1 MDDARRCAVPLEDAF
16 VEELVQAEDAA
27 LEGTGAHRVD
37 LTDRLC
43 NEENCPVIIGNTLVY
58 RDGHHLTETF
68 SRDLTEPLWEQ
79 LEPLVG

>member
-1 MDDARRCAVPLEDAF
+1 M
-16 VEELVQAEDAA
+16 
-27 LEGTGAHRVD
+27 
-37 LTDRLC
+37 
-43 NEENCPVIIGNTLVY
+43 IIGNTLVY